1 MMTHDDVLARL
12 DARADGTLSRT
23 ELTAVEAHLAGCEA
37 CRREAEALE
46 RLLAETRALPRS
58 IMPER
63 ELWDGIEARLAPRG
77 GAVTAL
83 PTRRRTPLRPMLL
96 AAAIAGILL
105 GGTAVALVLR
115 RAPADPA
122 FVAEQQRYLEASAE
136 LARALAQEPGHLAPE
151 TQAVVRRSLAIV
163 DQAIAEAEAA
173 LTDDPGNRALEQM
186 LLARYE
192 QRLELLRRA
201 NEAGRRE
208 S

>member
-63 ELWDGIEARLAPRG
+63 ELWDGIDARLTPRG

-136 LARALAQEPGHLAPE
+136 LARALAQDPGHLAPE

-173 LTDDPGNRALEQM
+173 LNDDPGNRALEQM

>member
-12 DARADGTLSRT
+12 DARADDTLSRT

-186 LLARYE
+186 LLARYA